1 MTSDSMKPHER
12 VTHDIP
18 DPDEPRGGVE
28 VGVEPLPPPQQD
40 SDGAGGEVAEDAAAG
55 GRGQRL
61 AHLAP
66 RPDVGDIGHADRD
79 RLGVVS
85 PLMKEIKMIN
95 PMSLEFDLSFV
106 FREHPQVTA
115 TSFWAPTLVCI

>member
-40 SDGAGGEVAEDAAAG
+40 GDGAGEEVAEDAAAG

-79 RLGVVS
+79 RLGVVP
-85 PLMKEIKMIN
+85 PLMNQIKMIN

-115 TSFWAPTLVCI
+115 TSFWALTLVCI